1 MKKNAP
7 ILVGILVFAA
17 VVAGWILTLPSV
29 FSHVTKGKAGLDA
42 VFSELGSI
50 GTGAYA
56 DLKTTGETMQTGI
69 DKIAATVNAAERQN
83 AAVNNLKTKIEIQ
96 QKLRAASVNASA
108 DPANDNAAATPKP

>member
-1 MKKNAP
+1 MQKNAP

-29 FSHVTKGKAGLDA
+29 FSHVTKGKGGLDA
-42 VFSELGSI
+42 VFSDLGSI
-50 GTGAYA
+50 GAGAYA
-56 DLKTTGETMQTGI
+56 DLKTTGETMQAGI

-96 QKLRAASVNASA
+96 QKLRAALVNAPTNVNSA
-108 DPANDNAAATPKP
+108 NVNQPKP